1 MRAPRSVRFV
11 PLAVLATF
19 AAGAACAAEMNVA
32 VELPKLD
39 VAEYHRPYVAMWI
52 EREDASFVANL
63 SVWYQEKRG
72 GGGAGGPAAAGR
84 DGAGAGS
91 GAGSAGSPSSAGAA
105 SRGAGSAGGGGSG
118 GEGGGEGG
126 TKWLNELRTWWR
138 KNGREQTFPIDGV
151 TGPTKPAGI
160 QQLKFAGDKAP
171 LASLAPGKY
180 RLVVE
185 AARESGGREVV
196 RVPFEW
202 AAKSAQSLTGKGT
215 SELGTVA
222 LNVSP

>member
-72 GGGAGGPAAAGR
+72 GGGAA
-84 DGAGAGS
+84 
-91 GAGSAGSPSSAGAA
+91 
-105 SRGAGSAGGGGSG
+105 
-118 GEGGGEGG
+118 GGGEGG

-222 LNVSP
+222 LNDSP

>member
-1 MRAPRSVRFV
+1 MRSPRSARFASLV
-11 PLAVLATF
+11 MVFGTV
-19 AAGAACAAEMNVA
+19 AGVASAAEMNIS
-32 VELPKLD
+32 VELPKLE

-52 EREDASFVANL
+52 EREDQSFVANFSL
-63 SVWYQEKRG
+63 WYQEKRG
-72 GGGAGGPAAAGR
+72 GGGAAAAGAARPGGPGGSGGPAAGGGPR
-84 DGAGAGS
+84 
-91 GAGSAGSPSSAGAA
+91 
-105 SRGAGSAGGGGSG
+105 AGGGPG

-151 TGPTKPAGI
+151 TGPTRPAGI
-160 QQLKFAGDKAP
+160 QQLKFTGDKAP

-185 AARESGGREVV
+185 AARENAGREVV

-202 AAKSAQSLTGKGT
+202 PAKSAQSQTAKGT
-215 SELGTVA
+215 TELGTVA
-222 LNVSP
+222 VNLSP